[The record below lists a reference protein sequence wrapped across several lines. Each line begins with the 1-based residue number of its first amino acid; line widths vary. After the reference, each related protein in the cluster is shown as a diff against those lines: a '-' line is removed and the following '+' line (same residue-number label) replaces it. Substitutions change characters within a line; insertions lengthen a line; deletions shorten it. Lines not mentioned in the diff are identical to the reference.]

1 MKLDMKILKWVFL
14 TLYIAIIVG
23 LFGMAYM
30 GTLPEWFF
38 FLEGLHKELFW
49 TVLLLVLT
57 IGSQAL
63 FIFGSGT
70 INLCQP
76 IRRRRL
82 VIPVIIATFMMAVL
96 VAGLFL
102 SLMELFEMEGND
114 WSQYVFWIILGLAW
128 AGWSIAFFLECVDTD
143 RYTTVRNLISVI
155 LAGSLIE
162 LLVAVPSHLIVSRRP
177 GCFVGIMTAM
187 GISGGIA
194 VMLWSFG
201 PGVILLFL
209 REKRDTERAREKK
222 NHEGR
227 GDQQQPE
234 YGQG

>member
-14 TLYIAIIVG
+14 ALYIAIILG
-23 LFGMAYM
+23 LFSMAYI
-30 GTLPEWFF
+30 GRLPEWLF
-38 FLEGLHKELFW
+38 FLEGLHRELFW

-82 VIPVIIATFMMAVL
+82 VLPVTIATFMMAVL

-102 SLMELFEMEGND
+102 SLTELFEMEGND
-114 WSQYVFWIILGLAW
+114 WPQYVFWTILGLAW
-128 AGWSIAFFLECVDTD
+128 AGWSFAFYLECLDTE
-143 RYTTVRNLISVI
+143 RYTTVRNLTGAI

-162 LLVAVPSHLIVSRRP
+162 LLVAVPSHVIVSRRP
-177 GCFVGIMTAM
+177 GCLVGILTAI
-187 GISGGIA
+187 GISSGIA

-201 PGVILLFL
+201 PGIILLFL
-209 REKRDTERAREKK
+209 RERREAERVQELTE
-222 NHEGR
+222 
-227 GDQQQPE
+227 DSD
-234 YGQG
+234 YV